1 MEMETVKYLQ
11 ILTEEIHSVVVAT
24 LNEEGRPETRV
35 IDMMLY
41 DEQGLYFLT
50 ARGKSFYHQLMQ
62 QGYASL
68 SGTKAKR
75 AVRVDGKVRNIGHK
89 KLAEIFVHNPYMGKI
104 YPGDTCEVLEVFQL
118 YEGTGEFFDISDP
131 AHIER
136 GSFVIGKAT
145 DVATGYQVS
154 KACIGC
160 RRCLSVCPQA
170 CITMGENDC
179 THIED
184 SHCLSCGRC
193 AEVCPVQAIHRP
205 ER

>member
-1 MEMETVKYLQ
+1 METIDFLK
-11 ILTEEIHSVVVAT
+11 ILTEDIHSVVVAT
-24 LNEEGRPETRV
+24 LNDEGRPETRV

-50 ARGKSFYHQLMQ
+50 ARGKSFYRQLMQ
-62 QGYASL
+62 QGYVSL
-68 SGTKAKR
+68 SGTKTKR
-75 AVRVDGKVRNIGHK
+75 AVRVDGRVRSIGHE
-89 KLAEIFVHNPYMGKI
+89 KLNEIFAHNPYMGKI
-104 YPGDTCEVLEVFQL
+104 YPGDTREVLEVFQL

-136 GSFVIGKAT
+136 GSFVIGKVAVAT
-145 DVATGYQVS
+145 TGYQVGDT
-154 KACIGC
+154 CTGC

-170 CITMGENDC
+170 CITMGENDRA
-179 THIED
+179 HIED

-205 ER
+205 EK

>member
-50 ARGKSFYHQLMQ
+50 ARGKSFYRQLMQ
-62 QGYASL
+62 QGYVSL
-68 SGTKAKR
+68 SGTKVKR
-75 AVRVDGKVRNIGHK
+75 AVRVDGRVRSIGHE
-89 KLAEIFVHNPYMGKI
+89 KLNEIFAHNPYMGKI
-104 YPGDTCEVLEVFQL
+104 YPGDTREVLEVFQL

-136 GSFVIGKAT
+136 GSFVIGKVAVAT
-145 DVATGYQVS
+145 TGYQVGDT
-154 KACIGC
+154 CTGC

-170 CITMGENDC
+170 CITTGENDRA
-179 THIED
+179 HIEG

-205 ER
+205 ES

>member
-11 ILTEEIHSVVVAT
+11 ILTEEIHSVVVTT

-41 DEQGLYFLT
+41 DEQGIYFLT

-62 QGYASL
+62 QGYVSL

-136 GSFVIGKAT
+136 GSFVIGKVT

-154 KACIGC
+154 EACIGC
-160 RRCLSVCPQA
+160 RRCLSVCPQS
-170 CITMGENDC
+170 CIAIGKDGRAK
-179 THIED
+179 ID
-184 SHCLSCGRC
+184 AAHCLSCGRC
-193 AEVCPVQAIHRP
+193 AEVCPVQAVHRP
-205 ER
+205 QK

>member
-1 MEMETVKYLQ
+1 
-11 ILTEEIHSVVVAT
+11 
-24 LNEEGRPETRV
+24 
-35 IDMMLY
+35 
-41 DEQGLYFLT
+41 
-50 ARGKSFYHQLMQ
+50 
-62 QGYASL
+62 
-68 SGTKAKR
+68 
-75 AVRVDGKVRNIGHK
+75 
-89 KLAEIFVHNPYMGKI
+89 MGKI
-104 YPGDTCEVLEVFQL
+104 YPGDTREVLEVFQL
-118 YEGTGEFFDISDP
+118 YEGTGEFFDISDL

-160 RRCLSVCPQA
+160 RRYLSVCPQA

>member
-50 ARGKSFYHQLMQ
+50 ARGKSFYRQLMQ

-75 AVRVDGKVRNIGHK
+75 AVRVDV
-89 KLAEIFVHNPYMGKI
+89 Y
-104 YPGDTCEVLEVFQL
+104 
-118 YEGTGEFFDISDP
+118 
-131 AHIER
+131 
-136 GSFVIGKAT
+136 VI
-145 DVATGYQVS
+145 Q
-154 KACIGC
+154 
-160 RRCLSVCPQA
+160 
-170 CITMGENDC
+170 
-179 THIED
+179 
-184 SHCLSCGRC
+184 
-193 AEVCPVQAIHRP
+193 
-205 ER
+205 